1 MKGVKFDCA
10 CYSAGLGIISEYFIA
25 PKELLAEFGIK
36 EPEGTI
42 SAEICM
48 EFPVDGVESDNA
60 DCTMSPTVDADG
72 CMTDIDW
79 HEITLPKEDIERL
92 MKLVSK
98 KAVESLTKSSSD
110 HY

>member
-1 MKGVKFDCA
+1 
-10 CYSAGLGIISEYFIA
+10 
-25 PKELLAEFGIK
+25 
-36 EPEGTI
+36 
-42 SAEICM
+42 
-48 EFPVDGVESDNA
+48 
-60 DCTMSPTVDADG
+60 MSPTVDADG

-79 HEITLPKEDIERL
+79 HEITLPKEDVERL